1 MLTLI
6 KQEKFLLLAL
16 IAAFIAYPL
25 EHWMLHSGQPIADR
39 RPGA

>member
-16 IAAFIAYPL
+16 IAAFVAMCGLKQHPDLMPAYKKFV
-25 EHWMLHSGQPIADR
+25 
-39 RPGA
+39 